1 MTNDTEHKDAYIT
14 VLVVA
19 PGEEPRVAQMPMG
32 LVSLQS
38 VVGGRIQAT
47 YPYDAPV
54 AIICNEEGKLDGL
67 PLNRALY
74 DENGDVYDIIA
85 GTFIV
90 SGLGEEN
97 FESLT
102 PELKEKYMEEFRSP
116 EVFVRIAGKIL
127 AVKTQLEPHAGELSP
142 AKGNER

>member
-1 MTNDTEHKDAYIT
+1 MNEYAERSSNTIT
-14 VLVVA
+14 VLIVK
-19 PGEEPRVAQMPMG
+19 PGEEPQVAQIPQG
-32 LVSLQS
+32 LDSLQS

-47 YPYDAPV
+47 YPCDDPV
-54 AIICNEEGKLDGL
+54 AIIVNEEGKIESL
-67 PLNRALY
+67 PLNRALH

-102 PELKEKYMEEFRSP
+102 PELKEKYMEQFRSP

-127 AVKTQLEPHAGELSP
+127 AVKTQLEPNAGELSP

>member
-1 MTNDTEHKDAYIT
+1 MTEDTEHNGTYIT

-19 PGEEPRVAQMPMG
+19 PGEEPRAAQIPKS

-38 VVGGRIQAT
+38 VVDGRVEAT

-74 DENGDVYDIIA
+74 DDSGEVYDIIA

-90 SGLGEEN
+90 SGLGEEG

-102 PELKEKYMEEFRSP
+102 PELKEKYMEQFRSP

-127 AVKTQLEPHAGELSP
+127 TVKTQLEPHAGELSP
-142 AKGNER
+142 AKGDER